1 MMLSFGPLVWATTS
15 PVTVTPA
22 SALASLVT
30 SAPSTTSSAGRLM
43 LAPASPVSFST
54 STTSPTAT
62 LYCLPP
68 VLTMAYTVRL
78 LDHWSWG
85 SRAQPSATCRGY
97 RTPPAPSNAR
107 RSCVASAQPSAGAL
121 GQADVAEG
129 GSDADG
135 GRAGR

>member
-30 SAPSTTSSAGRLM
+30 SVPSTTSRAGRLT
-43 LAPASPVSFST
+43 LAPASPASFST

-68 VLTMAYTVRL
+68 VLTIAYTVGL
-78 LDHWSWG
+78 LDHWFRG
-85 SRAQPSATCRGY
+85 VAGTAERSATCRGY
-97 RTPPAPSNAR
+97 RTPAAASNAR
-107 RSCVASAQPSAGAL
+107 YTLTV
-121 GQADVAEG
+121 G
-129 GSDADG
+129 G
-135 GRAGR
+135 

>member
-1 MMLSFGPLVWATTS
+1 MMLILGPLVWATTS

-30 SAPSTTSSAGRLM
+30 SAPSTTRSAGRLT

-68 VLTMAYTVRL
+68 VLTMAYTVGL
-78 LDHWSWG
+78 LVAG
-85 SRAQPSATCRGY
+85 QGVAGTAQRTTTCRGY
-97 RTPPAPSNAR
+97 RTPRAPSNDRYTLTVGGPAGRLVAR
-107 RSCVASAQPSAGAL
+107 RRRFGP
-121 GQADVAEG
+121 
-129 GSDADG
+129 
-135 GRAGR
+135 